1 MLKRMSKLTIGLT
14 GGIASGK
21 SAVSSRMREAG
32 AVVIDA
38 DALAR
43 EVVAPGTEGLKQ
55 VIGAFGEQLLTAEG
69 ALDRPA
75 LGRIVFNDEQA
86 LQQLNAIVHPL
97 VRAEAERRRAEAAAD
112 DVVVE
117 DIPLLVES
125 GQYERFDLV
134 VVVQAPED
142 ERIRR
147 MVTDRGM
154 SRQDACARM
163 ASQASDAQRAEVADV
178 VLDNSGSLQELH
190 AQVDELMSSLEAD
203 GN

>member
-1 MLKRMSKLTIGLT
+1 M
-14 GGIASGK
+14 
-21 SAVSSRMREAG
+21 
-32 AVVIDA
+32 VIDA

-75 LGRIVFNDEQA
+75 LGKIVFNDQQA

-97 VRAEAERRRAEAAAD
+97 VREEAERRRAEAAAD

-154 SRQDACARM
+154 SRQDARARM
-163 ASQASDAQRAEVADV
+163 AAQASDAQRAEVADV